1 MLCVT
6 GTLGGGWNPEGTG
19 RHLSDTP
26 RVAEARALVE
36 ALGDRLHAMID
47 ISDGL
52 GRDAGHL
59 AAESGLAAEIDAER
73 LPLAPGADWRA
84 GIGRGEDYELAFA
97 CEGAPPGAL
106 CGTPVTVVGQFVA
119 GAAGRVLVRLEG
131 AEHDASSLGWEHG
144 S

>member
-1 MLCVT
+1 
-6 GTLGGGWNPEGTG
+6 
-19 RHLSDTP
+19 
-26 RVAEARALVE
+26 VE
-36 ALGDRLHAMID
+36 LLGDRLHAMID

-59 AAESGLAAEIDAER
+59 AAESGVSAEIDAER
-73 LPLAPGADWRA
+73 LPRAAGADWRA

-97 CEGAPPGAL
+97 CEGAPPSAV
-106 CGTPVTVVGQFVA
+106 CGTSVTVIGRFVA
-119 GAAGRVLVRLEG
+119 GFAGRVLVRSAG